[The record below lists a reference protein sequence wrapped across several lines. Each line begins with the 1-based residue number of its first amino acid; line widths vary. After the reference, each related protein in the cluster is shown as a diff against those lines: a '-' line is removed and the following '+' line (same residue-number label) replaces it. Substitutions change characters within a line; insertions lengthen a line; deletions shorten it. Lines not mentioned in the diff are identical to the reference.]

1 MASAEQ
7 ATASR
12 RRATGAVLAVLVALV
27 GLWLTDEGAVE
38 RGVLRSAVARDLERV
53 AELAGL
59 DAAPVDPRTT
69 LPVMVVQEG
78 GPTWITAEAEAAVDA
93 DPVFTRGEPHLL
105 RVEVIEHAGTFGV
118 RSQLWRQGWSLRAP
132 EPLWI
137 QPAPWIVLASL
148 LAGAAWAWRRR
159 SVLGGLVLAGLVAQ
173 LLLLVRPWPPEL
185 VRPSLLATWREGPL
199 GHGVVA
205 LARALPDSSVALG
218 AGVVTLCAVLMI
230 FDHRRSSE
238 RGGGLVARGML
249 GVVGLLALVEASL
262 RAGLVPWA
270 GQPGGMLALG
280 GAAALWWW
288 AWRAPQP
295 GPEPEPELQPQETGS

>member
-1 MASAEQ
+1 MSSAEQ
-7 ATASR
+7 VAASR
-12 RRATGAVLAVLVALV
+12 RRATGAVLAVLLSLV
-27 GLWLTDEGAVE
+27 GLWITDGVAVA

-53 AELAGL
+53 AGLAGL
-59 DAAPVDPRTT
+59 DGPADARAT
-69 LPVMVVQEG
+69 LPVTVVQEG
-78 GPTWITAEAEAAVDA
+78 GPTWITEEAEAAVDA

-105 RVEVIEHAGTFGV
+105 RVEVIEHEGTFGV

-137 QPAPWIVLASL
+137 RPAPWVVLASV

-159 SVLGGLVLAGLVAQ
+159 SPVGGVLLAGLVAQ
-173 LLLLVRPWPPEL
+173 LLLLVRPWPAGF
-185 VRPSLLATWREGPL
+185 VRPSLQATWSEGPL

-218 AGVVTLCAVLMI
+218 AGVVTLCALLMI
-230 FDHRRSSE
+230 FDHRRSSD

-249 GVVGLLALVEASL
+249 GVLGLLALVEASL

-270 GQPGGMLALG
+270 WQAGGVLALG

-295 GPEPEPELQPQETGS
+295 RPQPQETGS